1 MSDLPQGC
9 IYDHYNAA
17 DRLLNQKEAHMHT
30 YTIDISITD
39 KEEVTTLSGQVE
51 ADCKMTAVLKL
62 LMHSDGAELRK
73 HD

>member
-1 MSDLPQGC
+1 
-9 IYDHYNAA
+9 
-17 DRLLNQKEAHMHT
+17 MHT